1 MTNNPALGML
11 SICRKAGK
19 LIFGFDA
26 VKEAIAT
33 GEARLILYAADL
45 SEKTRI
51 SMDRV
56 AAREEQPPP
65 CVRTELT
72 MYDFSLF
79 CPKPTGVL
87 AVMDEGLAKAVLKRI
102 TAEHEEE

>member
-1 MTNNPALGML
+1 MTNDRALGML

-26 VKEAIAT
+26 VKEAVAA

-45 SEKTRI
+45 SEKTRA

-56 AAREEQPPP
+56 AARVEPAPP

-79 CPKPTGVL
+79 CPKPAGVL
-87 AVMDEGLAKAVLKRI
+87 AVTDEGLAKAVLKRI